1 METEV
6 TCYGFHTETEVTCY
20 GFHTESRMRENCT
33 LPLGDRGVECY
44 MTNGQV
50 IRKSFGNVPERPGW
64 VALSKIE
71 RYSKVEAIYV
81 P

>member
-1 METEV
+1 MINALE
-6 TCYGFHTETEVTCY
+6 
-20 GFHTESRMRENCT
+20 
-33 LPLGDRGVECY
+33 DRGVECY

-50 IRKSFGNVPERPGW
+50 IGKSFGIVPERPGW

-71 RYSKVEAIYV
+71 RYPQVEAIYA